1 MSTENT
7 ASSGGAATSAP
18 QKVVVEIA
26 SSQGRTNDG
35 GLERI
40 SPEQFNQRLAEAER
54 IGASRLLK
62 RFGVKKDERA
72 AVLADIEAGRYML
85 KPTPA
90 ADEPDY
96 KAEYEKLK
104 PSTEKVKQLEADLA
118 EAHTLMKAD
127 FTGKFE
133 KLPEPAKKLIE
144 ISTPK
149 DDWRAQQKAMLA
161 LEASGMLAAIA
172 AQGTTQTTTTQA
184 QQRDAKPAT
193 TMAAP
198 GPQTQTAEAKTAW
211 QQYEALLK
219 SGNKIMAAQYRSLHA
234 HAIEATRPK

>member
-7 ASSGGAATSAP
+7 APSGGAPASAP

-26 SSQGRTNDG
+26 GSQGRTNDG

-62 RFGVKKDERA
+62 KFGVKKDERA

-96 KAEYEKLK
+96 KVEYEKLK
-104 PSTEKVKQLEADLA
+104 PSTERLKQLESELA
-118 EAHTLMKAD
+118 EAHTYLKAD

-133 KLPEPAKKLIE
+133 KLPDPVKKYIE
-144 ISTPK
+144 TSTPK
-149 DDWRAQQKAMLA
+149 DDWRAQQKALSA

-172 AQGTTQTTTTQA
+172 AQGASQATATQP

-193 TMAAP
+193 TMANA
-198 GPQTQTAEAKTAW
+198 GPQTQTTEAKTPW
-211 QQYEALLK
+211 QQYEALVK
-219 SGNKIMAAQYRSLHA
+219 SGNKIMAAQYRAMHA